1 MISTHSRH
9 FIYTH
14 WLKMD
19 TLNELIQWQKLKDF
33 KDKYDC
39 SMTVYYYDYN
49 PLTDKVIK
57 LDCNQS
63 YQDLKLD
70 VNSMANGSFKRIK
83 AKPKNITAYNKG
95 INYFFAQNLGITIQ
109 EEINPVKKIYDK
121 TEFIQVDVLKEFS
134 HLKNIKEFDKIM
146 KKENWQIVKI
156 KSERGYHYQLYFG
169 EGKQV
174 DNRYEFAFAEF
185 TYKSRMEDR
194 LKRFINNKL
203 KQLDVD
209 IGKFIGLKVNSF
221 ESIHEISYGENIS
234 VDIKCIGLVLGIQ
247 GGYIELYDFQ
257 RPLGEQFYSIKI
269 EEFKKLVIDGI
280 YKENYNQ
287 LADYEKLELRRYL
300 NNRLNKLQQICGDWN
315 YRNIDMTES
324 HLQGITI
331 KGDVIG
337 ITCEK
342 YSTNLD
348 DYVSCSGGDIKSK
361 ELVKEFNLLDLEDK
375 VAVLEYISKIE
386 CYINYKEVNERLSN
400 LEEKE
405 LNDLNNNDMEM
416 ELEYE

>member
-1 MISTHSRH
+1 M
-9 FIYTH
+9 
-14 WLKMD
+14 
-19 TLNELIQWQKLKDF
+19 
-33 KDKYDC
+33 
-39 SMTVYYYDYN
+39 
-49 PLTDKVIK
+49 
-57 LDCNQS
+57 
-63 YQDLKLD
+63 
-70 VNSMANGSFKRIK
+70 
-83 AKPKNITAYNKG
+83 
-95 INYFFAQNLGITIQ
+95 
-109 EEINPVKKIYDK
+109 
-121 TEFIQVDVLKEFS
+121 
-134 HLKNIKEFDKIM
+134 
-146 KKENWQIVKI
+146 QIVKI

-331 KGDVIG
+331 QVR
-337 ITCEK
+337 
-342 YSTNLD
+342 
-348 DYVSCSGGDIKSK
+348 KS
-361 ELVKEFNLLDLEDK
+361 
-375 VAVLEYISKIE
+375 
-386 CYINYKEVNERLSN
+386 
-400 LEEKE
+400 
-405 LNDLNNNDMEM
+405 
-416 ELEYE
+416 